1 MYYNNALT
9 FDVMLM
15 MIRFQHFEDS
25 TMKPLRSCETKL
37 SGKKLKLE
45 MEEFRD
51 LTAYLP
57 TVTTKPVLDSG
68 DELNTPIF
76 GKYANLFP

>member
-1 MYYNNALT
+1 
-9 FDVMLM
+9 
-15 MIRFQHFEDS
+15 
-25 TMKPLRSCETKL
+25 MKPLKTS
-37 SGKKLKLE
+37 SNQDAQKLKLE

-57 TVTTKPVLDSG
+57 SSHKAVLNSV

-76 GKYANLFP
+76 GKYSLVFL

>member
-1 MYYNNALT
+1 
-9 FDVMLM
+9 
-15 MIRFQHFEDS
+15 
-25 TMKPLRSCETKL
+25 MKPLRIS
-37 SGKKLKLE
+37 SNQDAQKLKLE

-57 TVTTKPVLDSG
+57 NSPKVALNSV

-76 GKYANLFP
+76 GEYSLVLDCFFFFSLNRSKKQIDEH

>member
-1 MYYNNALT
+1 
-9 FDVMLM
+9 
-15 MIRFQHFEDS
+15 
-25 TMKPLRSCETKL
+25 MKPLRTS
-37 SGKKLKLE
+37 SNPDAHKLKLD

-57 TVTTKPVLDSG
+57 NSHKAALNSV

-76 GKYANLFP
+76 GKYFSFRFLLTGVRSKLINSS